1 VSFEDN
7 HGEKGSTILR
17 RLDPRIKLLGVVTFS
32 VVVATA
38 QDISPLVFAVVLAS
52 IATIMSGISV
62 RTLLGRVA
70 AANCFVALFWVFLP
84 LTIAGNSLFSIGPFE
99 VSREGLWY
107 AGMLTLRSN
116 AIILAMIAFMAV
128 TPVTST
134 VHALTRLK
142 VPDEL
147 VCLFFFTYRYSHEIV
162 KEYTRLHN
170 SMKIRCFVPRS
181 NIHTYRSYAYLVG
194 VLLANSYE
202 RGQRLQ
208 AAMLCRG
215 FTGKIP
221 HLDTLRIGYGD
232 IGAATVITFI
242 LTGMVMLNGG

>member
-1 VSFEDN
+1 MNFEEN
-7 HGEKGSTILR
+7 HRGKGSSILR
-17 RLDPRIKLLGVVTFS
+17 RLDPRVKLLGVVTFS
-32 VVVATA
+32 AVVATV
-38 QDISPLVFAVVLAS
+38 QDISSLIVAVVLAS
-52 IATIMSGISV
+52 AATIMSGISF
-62 RTLLGRVA
+62 RTLLGRAA

-84 LTIAGNSLFSIGPFE
+84 LTVAGNPLFSIGSFE

-116 AIILAMIAFMAV
+116 AIILVMIGFMAV
-128 TPVTST
+128 TPATSI
-134 VHALTRLK
+134 VHALSRLK

-147 VCLFFFTYRYSHEIV
+147 VYLFFFTYRYSHEIV
-162 KEYTRLHN
+162 QEYTRLHN
-170 SMKIRCFVPRS
+170 SMKIRCFSPGS

-215 FTGKIP
+215 FTGKIH
-221 HLDTLRIGYGD
+221 HLDTLRIGYRD

-242 LTGMVMLNGG
+242 LAGLVVLNGG